1 MGENFIKLAMHEKGY
16 GYRETNFFFL
26 RTGGLIAGGDVV
38 TNTGQSGKSAID
50 NPKLAGENLKIPHS
64 VMGSVASPEV
74 NDSYAVS
81 QFYITYGAIPEL
93 DGKSVVFGRV
103 TKGHKFFFSFNQ
115 VPVDENYAPKKE
127 IKIIDS
133 EHFVGPGDAAA
144 AAPDAA
150 AAAPDVAGDAAAFDT
165 PTADA
170 TADALTA
177 ALDAAADEIAAA
189 ADKIAATAAASDA
202 PDAAA
207 AADSIAAAA
216 AAAEKEPEGTVEE
229 EPEEATVEV
238 ESGN

>member
-144 AAPDAA
+144 ATAAAASDAAAAPDAPDA

-170 TADALTA
+170 TA
-177 ALDAAADEIAAA
+177 
-189 ADKIAATAAASDA
+189 
-202 PDAAA
+202 
-207 AADSIAAAA
+207 
-216 AAAEKEPEGTVEE
+216 
-229 EPEEATVEV
+229 
-238 ESGN
+238 

>member
-144 AAPDAA
+144 ATAAAAAAAPDAPD
-150 AAAPDVAGDAAAFDT
+150 APDVAGDAAAFDP
-165 PTADA
+165 PTAD
-170 TADALTA
+170 
-177 ALDAAADEIAAA
+177 
-189 ADKIAATAAASDA
+189 
-202 PDAAA
+202 
-207 AADSIAAAA
+207 
-216 AAAEKEPEGTVEE
+216 
-229 EPEEATVEV
+229 
-238 ESGN
+238 

>member
-144 AAPDAA
+144 DA
-150 AAAPDVAGDAAAFDT
+150 AAAPDVAAAFDT

-177 ALDAAADEIAAA
+177 ALDAAADEIAVA
-189 ADKIAATAAASDA
+189 ADEIAATAAASDA

-216 AAAEKEPEGTVEE
+216 AAAEKEPEEGIVEE